1 MPKQLKSL
9 FKIKTIMKHF
19 FSFVIAVL
27 LAGTLCAQT
36 ADTIIIEE
44 AITNLAFYVDSDPMY
59 CTGSSDS
66 DYDIEVNLVLGNMN
80 PLNGTIELTNASS
93 IIVNGQNANF
103 ISGYLYEVDI
113 TIRIAKA
120 IIIAKV
126 GEQIYEFH
134 LNMSATPEGDAIVIK
149 IDNATIELQKK
160 LLFSDPIM
168 GDVYDHSLT
177 MKGNWTNE
185 EDGLIYPVLV
195 EVSVYYPDA
204 TEENEAICNVK
215 VGDNKNNLWIGEVK
229 GCYLTITTADD
240 IVTAKGVVVTQNTK
254 TLDLTISGSIASDSS
269 AVDNITT
276 TVVPVKVIENGQ
288 LIIIKNGVKYN
299 VAGAVVK

>member
-1 MPKQLKSL
+1 
-9 FKIKTIMKHF
+9 MKHL
-19 FSFVIAVL
+19 FSFVITIL
-27 LAGTLCAQT
+27 MAGTLCAQT
-36 ADTIIIEE
+36 AETVIIEE
-44 AITNLAFYVDSDPMY
+44 VITDLAFYVDSDPMY
-59 CTGSSDS
+59 CTGSSSDS

-80 PLNGTIELTNASS
+80 PLDGTIELTNASS
-93 IIVNGQNANF
+93 IIFNGQNANF

-120 IIIAKV
+120 VIITKV

-134 LNMSATPEGDAIVIK
+134 LNMSAAPKGDAIVIK
-149 IDNATIELQKK
+149 IENAIVEVQKK

-185 EDGLIYPVLV
+185 EDGLTYPVLV
-195 EVSVYYPDA
+195 EVLVYYPDA
-204 TEENEAICNVK
+204 TEENEATCNIK
-215 VGDNKNNLWIGEVK
+215 VGDNKNNLWIGDAN
-229 GCYLTITTADD
+229 GCYLTITTVDD

-254 TLDLTISGSIASDSS
+254 TLDITISGSISSDPS

-276 TVVPVKVIENGQ
+276 TVAPVKMIQNGQ
-288 LIIIKNGVKYN
+288 LVIIRNGVKYN
-299 VAGAVVK
+299 VQGAVIK